1 MKRTWKSAGLLL
13 SVPVLAAACS
23 TATPFPASTTVPV
36 ESFGQAW
43 GAGLGSPNTAPPGSN
58 VPCTPSASHPY
69 PVILVH
75 GTLENMADNWGAL
88 SPTLANAGYC
98 VYAFNY
104 GQDTSS
110 VLGGI
115 GSFDGLGDIA
125 ASAGQ
130 LSTEVDTVLGQ
141 TGAGQVDIV
150 GHSQGGMMP
159 RYYLDKL
166 GGAAKVHMLVGLAP
180 SNHGTTL
187 DGLASLGTSL
197 QSAGLDINSVLSGLA
212 GPALAEQEAGSAFVT
227 ALNAGGDTVPGPKYV
242 VVETTADI
250 VVTPYASAF
259 LAGGSVQN
267 ITVQTQCPADTVGHI
282 GIPYDSVA
290 LADTLN
296 ALGADTPGFAP
307 PCDPSGFG
315 PGI

>member
-1 MKRTWKSAGLLL
+1 MKRFLRFAGLALA
-13 SVPVLAAACS
+13 VPVVAAACS
-23 TATPFPASTTVPV
+23 TTTPFPPPPNIPV
-36 ESFGQAW
+36 ETFGQAW
-43 GAGLGSPNTAPPGSN
+43 GNGLSSPTTPPPGSN
-58 VPCTPSASHPY
+58 APCTPSAAHPD

-88 SPTLANAGYC
+88 SPMLANAGYC

-104 GQDTSS
+104 GAYTSS
-110 VLGGI
+110 ALGGT
-115 GSFDGLGDIA
+115 GVFYGLDDIA
-125 ASAGQ
+125 TSAAQ
-130 LSTEVDTVLGQ
+130 LSTEVDTVLSS
-141 TGAGQVDIV
+141 TGASQVDIV